1 MSKVVEQQ
9 NLKNQKT
16 PREFYVIQS
25 SLENAKRVLTVRT
38 QYTLTNKT
46 DASYLVRIFWVDK
59 ENKKVKILHEVIIQ
73 PNDMTSIPDNPDL
86 SLQAK
91 MKICVKPNFAKKWS
105 NEFKIQSL
113 KEKANLANVNII
125 WEHDKTY
132 SILRKERTDK
142 NQVFNF
148 VLLPAMIVKN
158 CLPTAIS
165 IQVQQAVDIN

>member
-132 SILRKERTDK
+132 SI
-142 NQVFNF
+142 V
-148 VLLPAMIVKN
+148 
-158 CLPTAIS
+158 
-165 IQVQQAVDIN
+165 